1 MPLGPAFPIVGA
13 AGIAGGTPFTL
24 DGVLFVSNVSPAT
37 AASSA
42 VMGVSPANDAVFI
55 AAALTDPQPA
65 ATEVLRVKG
74 GFISEAAGAGN
85 ADTFVAGRAIGL
97 PANSTNAIVIV
108 PHAASLGANAVTG
121 SVIIGDSITWA
132 GAAGPGISS
141 VVIGKSVNTAQAGVQ
156 IAPSST
162 IGNGGGGQSTI
173 VGANNTLT
181 ASQAASDSSI
191 FGHGNTVDGAQG
203 QGQHLVLG
211 PNNTIHAT
219 ATLGGNVLLVGHG
232 NFASDGTNNNVMM
245 GWANGFSVSGK
256 GVRNILIGRNNQA
269 NGGAG
274 PFSGNIMIGWGT
286 KMDALPQ
293 ATGVIAFA
301 DSQSGIG
308 YSVVCFGNGGAAG
321 TTFTNAAPNP
331 LLFRLTDASGANVAG
346 SNLTFRSSLGTG
358 TGVAGQIIF
367 QTGIRQ
373 AAGSTQHVATNRVL
387 IQGDGTNPVFV
398 VNAPDSNTAIPV
410 VTINGGANNHG
421 INFVGFTN
429 GAGALGGTL
438 TNSPVAGNP
447 TFWMP
452 VEVAGVVKFM
462 PLW

>member
-1 MPLGPAFPIVGA
+1 MSRSTSIIVGG
-13 AGIAGGTPFTL
+13 GIQSGTPFTL
-24 DGVLFVSNVSPAT
+24 NGVLFVQNTNPAT
-37 AASSA
+37 AGVTTFAS
-42 VMGVSPANDAVFI
+42 VVPTGGNQGFI
-55 AAALTDPQPA
+55 ISQAGDPQPT
-65 ATEVLRVKG
+65 ATEILRVKG
-74 GFISEAAGAGN
+74 GFISEALGTGN
-85 ADTFVAGRAIGL
+85 ADTFVAGRGVATL
-97 PANSTNAIVIV
+97 PNNSTNAIVIV
-108 PHAASLGANAVTG
+108 PHGASLGANAVVGT
-121 SVIIGDSITWA
+121 VIIGDSVTWG
-132 GAAGPGISS
+132 GAAGPSNS
-141 VVIGKSVNTAQAGVQ
+141 VLIGKSLNTSQNGVQ
-156 IAPSST
+156 IAPQST
-162 IGNGGGGQSTI
+162 IGNGGGGSSDVI
-173 VGANNTLT
+173 GNGITLT
-181 ASQAASDSSI
+181 ASQAASDTCI
-191 FGHGNTVDGAQG
+191 FGHGNVVDGAQG
-203 QGQHLVLG
+203 QGQHLCVG

-219 ATLGGNVLLVGHG
+219 ATLGGNNMCVGHG
-232 NFASDGTNNNVMM
+232 NFASDGTNNNIMM

-308 YSVVCFGNGGAAG
+308 YSVICFGNGGAAG

-358 TGVAGQIIF
+358 TGIAGQIIF
-367 QTGIRQ
+367 QTGTRQ
-373 AAGSTQHVATNRVL
+373 AAGSTQHTATNRIL
-387 IQGDGTNPVFV
+387 IQGDGTNPVLV
-398 VNAPDSNTAIPV
+398 VNAPDSNTGIPV